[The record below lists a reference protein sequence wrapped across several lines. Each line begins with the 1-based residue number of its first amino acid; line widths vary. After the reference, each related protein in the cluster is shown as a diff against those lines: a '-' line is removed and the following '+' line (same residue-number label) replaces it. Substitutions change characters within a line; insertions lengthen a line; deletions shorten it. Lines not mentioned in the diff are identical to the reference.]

1 MNARLS
7 GRIARIAVFRA
18 LMLGDLLCAVPAL
31 RALRGGFPNAEI
43 TLVGLPWAEA
53 LVHRLSMIDS
63 FMAFPGHPEL
73 PEIEC
78 DVRAMPRFLDHV
90 QARRFDLALQLHGSG
105 RAVNSLVA
113 LFGARQ
119 IGGFF
124 DDQAWRPERDAD
136 LFVPWPEQGHEIE
149 RLLALT
155 DGLGLARNGMHLEFP
170 VTETDRSDLLRVWPQ
185 AHAARPYVCVH
196 PGAQLPSRR
205 WPVERFAAVANEM
218 AENGRTVVLT
228 GAASEVPLA
237 DAVQAAMKQPCVN
250 LAGRT
255 SLWTLGALLEGA
267 EQLVSNDTGVSH
279 MAAALKCPSVIVSSG
294 ADVARWAPLDHDMH
308 RVLWAPMPCRPC
320 SHRVCPIGHPCA
332 VAIEPEQVLKEF
344 RRSTPRF
351 RDLECERTP

>member
-7 GRIARIAVFRA
+7 GRIERIAVFRA

-31 RALRGGFPNAEI
+31 RALRRGFPDAEI
-43 TLVGLPWAEA
+43 TLVGLPWAQA
-53 LVHRLSMIDS
+53 LVQRLSMIDN
-63 FMAFPGHPEL
+63 FIAFPGHPEL

-78 DVRAMPRFLDHV
+78 DVRAMPRFLDQV

-105 RAVNSLVA
+105 RIVNSLVA
-113 LFGARQ
+113 LFGARHVA
-119 IGGFF
+119 GFF
-124 DDQAWRPERDAD
+124 NDQAWLPERDAE

-149 RLLALT
+149 RLLTLT
-155 DGLGLARNGMHLEFP
+155 DGLGLISDGMHLEFP
-170 VTETDRSDLLRVWPQ
+170 VTDADRSELLRVWPQ
-185 AHAARPYVCVH
+185 AHAAWPYVCVH

-205 WPVERFAAVANEM
+205 WPAERFAAVANEI
-218 AENGRTVVLT
+218 ADSGRTVVLT

-237 DAVQAAMKQPCVN
+237 GAVQAAMKQPCVN

-279 MAAALKCPSVIVSSG
+279 IAAALKCPSVIVSSG
-294 ADVARWAPLDHDMH
+294 ADVARWAPLDQDTH

-320 SHRVCPIGHPCA
+320 NHRVCPIGHPCA
-332 VAIEPEQVLKEF
+332 VAIEPAKVLKEF
-344 RRSTPRF
+344 RRITVCS
-351 RDLECERTP
+351 RDIKSERTP